1 MDPCCND
8 IIGGEI
14 YIRARFNNN
23 AGAVGDP
30 GSPVVTYEGMGDVRI
45 QPSGVSR
52 TAGATTGGSEWITE
66 QARPVRLLMNY
77 ANRCEHDPMRLFMER
92 CEIDITVV
100 ERTRGIWHRM
110 THVKSVGDVEKNLST
125 GEITGIELITGVKN
139 YKVKRNGSADQ
150 TAGLLMPPQA

>member
-1 MDPCCND
+1 METCCND

-14 YIRARFNNN
+14 YILARFHNNV
-23 AGAVGDP
+23 GAVGDP
-30 GSPVVTYEGMGDVRI
+30 GSPVVRYEGMGDVRL

-52 TAGATTGGSEWITE
+52 TAGATTGGSEWVTE

-92 CEIDITVV
+92 CEIDLTVV
-100 ERTRGIWHRM
+100 ERTRGIWHRL

-139 YKVKRNGSADQ
+139 YKIQRKGSADQ
-150 TAGLLMPPQA
+150 TAGLLIPAQ